1 MSMVYFVDSCD
12 ILYYVDFVIYVYDRN
27 EDGVVMYCCFK
38 FFQVDNVVM
47 LWCQVGDFKI
57 FVFQLMVGIQ
67 YCFVFSFVGDD
78 VFVFF
83 LIKVGCIFDCQVV
96 RFGCIRGKDDFMWIS
111 VDQIGNLIMGDIYC
125 FFSLLVEMVRMGGWV
140 IKGFVYCYKLYYF
153 FGNMWVYWC
162 GCGVVEINW

>member
-12 ILYYVDFVIYVYDRN
+12 ILYYVDFVIYVYDGN
-27 EDGVVMYCCFK
+27 KDGVVMYCCFK

-67 YCFVFSFVGDD
+67 YCFVFGFVGDD

-125 FFSLLVEMVRMGGWV
+125 FFSLLVEMVRMRGWV
-140 IKGFVYCYKLYYF
+140 IKGFVYCYELYYF